1 MGMAGYDMAPMDTA
15 VSGGLEINWLLIGVI
30 VGSVVLGIVFGI
42 LLGRRAMKKRD
53 I

>member
-1 MGMAGYDMAPMDTA
+1 MGVGST
-15 VSGGLEINWLLIGVI
+15 VNWLLIGVI
-30 VGSVVLGIVFGI
+30 TGSVILGIIIGI

>member
-1 MGMAGYDMAPMDTA
+1 MEIAMNAGMDMAVVGT
-15 VSGGLEINWLLIGVI
+15 SSINWLLIGVI
-30 VGSVVLGIVFGI
+30 LGSVILGIVVGI

>member
-1 MGMAGYDMAPMDTA
+1 M
-15 VSGGLEINWLLIGVI
+15 EIDWLLIGVI
-30 VGSVVLGIVFGI
+30 IGSAVLGVIAGI

>member
-1 MGMAGYDMAPMDTA
+1 MGMAGYYDMPTT
-15 VSGGLEINWLLIGVI
+15 GGTGINWLLIGVI
-30 VGSVVLGIVFGI
+30 AGSAVLGIIFGI

>member
-1 MGMAGYDMAPMDTA
+1 MGMVYSMPMADVTGTT
-15 VSGGLEINWLLIGVI
+15 SGGEVNWLLIGVI
-30 VGSVVLGIVFGI
+30 LGSVVLGIVIGI

>member
-1 MGMAGYDMAPMDTA
+1 MGVADMTMEVGNT
-15 VSGGLEINWLLIGVI
+15 INWLLIGI
-30 VGSVVLGIVFGI
+30 IIGSVILGIAIGI

>member
-1 MGMAGYDMAPMDTA
+1 MGMAGYDMPVADIAT
-15 VSGGLEINWLLIGVI
+15 VGEGINWLLIGI
-30 VGSVVLGIVFGI
+30 IAGCFALGIVMGI